1 MLLRYRVEYIAFRV
15 ALACL
20 GTFPERCA
28 LATGGGLGWFAGT
41 VLRIRRRV
49 TDENLARAFPERD
62 RNWRDRVARAS
73 YTNLGREAV
82 ASFRFGRESAERIRA
97 RTADPIGMDAVLD
110 AVATGR
116 GAILVTGHLGNWE
129 LAGAAVAA
137 RGVPIDAVAVRQAN
151 RLFDEALTRNRAALG
166 MNLIRRSEA
175 PREVLRS
182 LRVGRVPGLLAD
194 QDARGA
200 GVFVD
205 FLGRPASTPRG
216 PAVFALRAGVP
227 LFLGTCMPRPGLP
240 GRYLCEVEEIRAE
253 RTGNLEQDVRRL
265 TEAHAAALASRVR
278 QRPEHYLWQHRR
290 WRTAPEPSVQGE
302 RDDTL
307 RGARRTPFNAL
318 CLGAPLGV
326 RTSHGL
332 ADLVRRRPGRSP

>member
-1 MLLRYRVEYIAFRV
+1 MAESRSAVPFRYRVEYVAFSI

-20 GTFPERCA
+20 RVFPERCA
-28 LATGGGLGWFAGT
+28 LATGAGLGWLVGT

-49 TDENLARAFPERD
+49 TDENLAHAFPDQD

-82 ASFRFGRESAERIRA
+82 ASFRYSGESAERIRT

-110 AVATGR
+110 AVANGR
-116 GAILVTGHLGNWE
+116 GAILITGHLGNWE

-137 RGVPIDAVAVRQAN
+137 RGVPVDAVAVRQAN

-166 MNLIRRSEA
+166 MNLVRRGEA
-175 PREVLRS
+175 PRKLLRS
-182 LRVGRVPGLLAD
+182 LRVGRVPALLAD
-194 QDARGA
+194 QNARSS

-227 LFLGTCMPRPGLP
+227 LFLGTCMPHPKLS

-253 RTGNLEQDVRRL
+253 RTGNLEQDVRHL
-265 TEAHAAALASRVR
+265 TEAHTAALAARIR

-290 WRTAPEPSVQGE
+290 WRTAPGSSVQGE
-302 RDDTL
+302 Q
-307 RGARRTPFNAL
+307 ANAV
-318 CLGAPLGV
+318 AERSDVPPA
-326 RTSHGL
+326 H
-332 ADLVRRRPGRSP
+332 RPGLPET

>member
-1 MLLRYRVEYIAFRV
+1 MTESRSAVPFRYRVEYVAFSI

-20 GTFPERCA
+20 RAFPERCA
-28 LATGGGLGWFAGT
+28 LATGAGLGWLVGT

-49 TDENLARAFPERD
+49 TDENLAHAFPEQG
-62 RNWRDRVARAS
+62 RNWHNRVARAS

-82 ASFRFGRESAERIRA
+82 ASFLYSGESAERIRA
-97 RTADPIGMDAVLD
+97 RTADPIGMETVLD

-116 GAILVTGHLGNWE
+116 GAILITGHLGNWE

-151 RLFDEALTRNRAALG
+151 RLFDEALTRNRAAFG
-166 MNLIRRSEA
+166 MNLVRRSEA
-175 PREVLRS
+175 PRKLLRS
-182 LRVGRVPGLLAD
+182 LRVGRVPALLAD
-194 QDARGA
+194 QNARGA

-240 GRYLCEVEEIRAE
+240 GRYLCEVEEIPAE
-253 RTGNLEQDVRRL
+253 RTGSLKQDVRRL
-265 TEAHAAALASRVR
+265 TEAHTAALAARVR

-290 WRTAPEPSVQGE
+290 WRAAPEQNVQDE
-302 RDDTL
+302 REGTD
-307 RGARRTPFNAL
+307 RQKSCA
-318 CLGAPLGV
+318 
-326 RTSHGL
+326 
-332 ADLVRRRPGRSP
+332 VRRAAVRPGVPQASRPHPPGTLSP